1 MKTIFKR
8 EFVIEQHR
16 KKKTRS
22 EILKMEKDLNLN
34 AMFIKR
40 TLDCYAETK
49 DVNDCPRQGQPWSQ
63 RTKNPLDN
71 WQKSTIHQSQQC
83 IQCAKNFPCCN

>member
-1 MKTIFKR
+1 MKTIFKC

-22 EILKMEKDLNLN
+22 EILKMGKDLNLN

-40 TLDCYAETK
+40 TLNRYAESCFECFGLLC
-49 DVNDCPRQGQPWSQ
+49 VVCFGERGM
-63 RTKNPLDN
+63 
-71 WQKSTIHQSQQC
+71 C
-83 IQCAKNFPCCN
+83 YPCNIY

>member
-22 EILKMEKDLNLN
+22 EILKMGKDLNLN
-34 AMFIKR
+34 AMFIISQVSIKR
-40 TLDCYAETK
+40 GMATK
-49 DVNDCPRQGQPWSQ
+49 F
-63 RTKNPLDN
+63 
-71 WQKSTIHQSQQC
+71 
-83 IQCAKNFPCCN
+83 A